1 MQPILFSIGDIPIR
15 AWGVMVA
22 LGIMPGLWLTARLAK
37 GSKYTEEMLL
47 DYTLYAVI
55 TGFLGA
61 RLWEVVFSWE
71 HYAAA
76 PWHALMFWEG
86 GLSIQGAVLANLILA
101 WWYFRRQG
109 LSVRRFADF
118 AAPGLILG
126 QAIGRIGCFLNG
138 DAFGQPTNAWYG
150 VIYQPG
156 TAAYAAW
163 GPTPLVPA
171 ELFEAL
177 ADLVILGVL
186 LYYHRRKNFDGQ
198 IALLYL
204 LLYSA
209 ARFGLEFVRT
219 DSLMLAD
226 FKVAQLT
233 AAATMVA
240 AGLIW
245 LWWAQRRVSGGENET
260 V

>member
-1 MQPILFSIGDIPIR
+1 MHPILFSIGDIYIR
-15 AWGVMVA
+15 AWGVMVV
-22 LGIMPGLWLTARLAK
+22 LGIMAGLWLTARLAK

-47 DYTLYAVI
+47 DYALYAI
-55 TGFLGA
+55 IAGFLGA

-71 HYAAA
+71 RYAVA
-76 PWHALMFWEG
+76 PLHAMMFWEG
-86 GLSIQGAVLANLILA
+86 GLSIQGAVLANIILA
-101 WWYFRRQG
+101 WWYFRRRG
-109 LSVRRFADF
+109 LSFLRFADF

-138 DAFGQPTNAWYG
+138 DAFGKPTNAWYG

-171 ELFEAL
+171 ELFEAF

-186 LYYHRRKNFDGQ
+186 LYYQRRKDFDGQ
-198 IALLYL
+198 IVLLYL

-209 ARFGLEFVRT
+209 ARFSLEFLRT
-219 DSLMLAD
+219 DSLILVH

-233 AAATMVA
+233 AAATIAA
-240 AGLIW
+240 AGATW
-245 LWWAQRRVSGGENET
+245 LWLARRRAASH
-260 V
+260 